1 MQRHCV
7 SAVVPV
13 RHDNWGGGLALRAQ
27 TTLPHLAAAFDEL
40 LLVDFNSQNGTLL
53 STLALPQLPRLRS
66 VVVDRSLC
74 SSLWPTPGGC
84 GPDSFSTVLA
94 RNLGVERSS
103 CDVVVSKDRRVQ
115 CGREG
120 GDRSARRTRRPPQ
133 RRRRL
138 RTLGGGGEFVRGGRG
153 ALSACEHVVWWG
165 GERGA
170 EESVR

>member
-103 CDVVVSKDRRVQ
+103 CDVVVWRRI
-115 CGREG
+115 CKRRTGCTF
-120 GDRSARRTRRPPQ
+120 SARARGMVGWRARR
-133 RRRRL
+133 
-138 RTLGGGGEFVRGGRG
+138 
-153 ALSACEHVVWWG
+153 
-165 GERGA
+165 
-170 EESVR
+170 

>member
-53 STLALPQLPRLRS
+53 STLALPPLPRLRS

-103 CDVVVSKDRRVQ
+103 CDVVVSTNIDIL
-115 CGREG
+115 
-120 GDRSARRTRRPPQ
+120 PPPA
-133 RRRRL
+133 
-138 RTLGGGGEFVRGGRG
+138 G
-153 ALSACEHVVWWG
+153 
-165 GERGA
+165 
-170 EESVR
+170 

>member
-53 STLALPQLPRLRS
+53 STLALPPLPRLRS

-103 CDVVVSKDRRVQ
+103 CDVVVSRDDLLSV
-115 CGREG
+115 G
-120 GDRSARRTRRPPQ
+120 GV
-133 RRRRL
+133 
-138 RTLGGGGEFVRGGRG
+138 F
-153 ALSACEHVVWWG
+153 ALSAAAANLSEADGVHFQRASTWYG
-165 GERGA
+165 GVASAALRKVCG
-170 EESVR
+170 SGSL